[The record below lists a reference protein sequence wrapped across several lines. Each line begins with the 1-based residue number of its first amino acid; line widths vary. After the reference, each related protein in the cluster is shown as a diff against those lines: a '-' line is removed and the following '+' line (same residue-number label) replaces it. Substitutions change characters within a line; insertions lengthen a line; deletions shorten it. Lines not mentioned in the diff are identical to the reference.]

1 MNSSYAYQAYKKT
14 QVSTASQG
22 DLLVMLFEG
31 AIRFSNQAIDAIN
44 ESNFS
49 LANEK
54 LLRVQD
60 IMTELTTSLKLDV
73 GTIANNLHQ
82 LYTYINQL
90 LVEANIKKDVNLIE
104 QAVHLLTEL
113 CDTWREVVNKA

>member
-1 MNSSYAYQAYKKT
+1 MNSYAYQAYKKT

-31 AIRFSNQAIDAIN
+31 AIRFSNQAIEAIN

-49 LANEK
+49 VANEK

-60 IMTELTTSLKLDV
+60 IMTELTSSLKLDT
-73 GTIANNLHQ
+73 GEIANNLSQ
-82 LYTYINQL
+82 IYSYINQL
-90 LVEANIKKDVNLIE
+90 LVQANIKKDISLIE
-104 QAVHLLTEL
+104 QAIGLLTEL
-113 CDTWREVVNKA
+113 CDTWREAVTKA

>member
-1 MNSSYAYQAYKKT
+1 MNSHAYQAYKKT

-44 ESNFS
+44 ESNLS
-49 LANEK
+49 VANEK

-73 GTIANNLHQ
+73 GPIADNLNR

-90 LVEANIKKDVNLIE
+90 LVEANIKKDTNLIE
-104 QAVHLLTEL
+104 QAITLLTEL

>member
-1 MNSSYAYQAYKKT
+1 MNSYAYQAYKKT

-22 DLLVMLFEG
+22 DLLIMLFEG

-60 IMTELTTSLKLDV
+60 IMTELTSALKRDV
-73 GTIANNLHQ
+73 GEIAENLYQ
-82 LYTYINQL
+82 LYSYITQL
-90 LVEANIKKDVNLIE
+90 LVDANIKKDIIKIE
-104 QAVHLLTEL
+104 QAINLLTEL
-113 CDTWREVVNKA
+113 CDTWREAVTQA